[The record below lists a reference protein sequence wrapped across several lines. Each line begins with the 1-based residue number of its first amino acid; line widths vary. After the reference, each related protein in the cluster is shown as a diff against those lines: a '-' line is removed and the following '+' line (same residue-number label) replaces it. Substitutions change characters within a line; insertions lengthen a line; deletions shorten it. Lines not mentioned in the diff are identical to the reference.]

1 MRDRRGFPGSGT
13 GGLTAASPEFRF
25 RAPRGHEGIGQTVT
39 ATAKSPDQLRR
50 QLLDMARLDA
60 STRAELAASGQL
72 FNAGYEPRM
81 ARVHQRNAQ
90 RLRRIIEAIGWP
102 GADLVGPDGAEASW
116 LILQHAIS
124 EPDLLRRALPLLAAA
139 AREGKADPAHAAML
153 EDRMRFFEGRPQRY
167 GTQLDWDADG
177 NLSPGEVE
185 DPQLLAERRAAVGL
199 PPLEEQIRDAR
210 ARAAAE
216 GDRPPGDYQAYVDAR
231 DKWAFEA
238 GWRSGL

>member
-1 MRDRRGFPGSGT
+1 MHRKTRIRAI
-13 GGLTAASPEFRF
+13 GGMW
-25 RAPRGHEGIGQTVT
+25 V
-39 ATAKSPDQLRR
+39 ATAVAWLRHTLQR
-50 QLLDMARLDA
+50 VLQNGSSQPRRLRLQLLDMARLDH
-60 STRAELAASGQL
+60 SVRAELAASGKL
-72 FNAGYEPRM
+72 FNAGYEPLM

-124 EPDLLRRALPLLAAA
+124 EPDLLRRALPLLRAA

-153 EDRMRFFEGRPQRY
+153 EDRIRFFEGRPQRY

-185 DPQLLAERRAAVGL
+185 DPQRLAERRAAVGL
-199 PPLEEQIRDAR
+199 PPLEEQIEDAR
-210 ARAAAE
+210 SRATAE
-216 GDRPPGDYQAYVDAR
+216 GDLPPADYQAYLDAR
-231 DKWAFEA
+231 DRWAFDA
-238 GWRSGL
+238 GWRADL